1 MKRYIIC
8 LIGGFITAGICVGGM
23 ISGGRVEVTTPILL
37 ASIGNRVLIGFVL
50 GISGWK
56 IHWVWHGL
64 MVGLI
69 VTPSS
74 SLVILPD
81 MTGFL
86 MYTIAGMIYGLMIEF
101 IASKIFKAPVQ

>member
-8 LIGGFITAGICVGGM
+8 LIGGFIAAGICVGGM
-23 ISGGRVEVTTPILL
+23 VSGGKVEVTQQILL
-37 ASIGNRVLIGFVL
+37 ASVGNRVLIGFVL

-56 IHWVWHGL
+56 IKWGWHGL
-64 MVGLI
+64 IVGLI
-69 VTPSS
+69 VTLSS

-86 MYTIAGMIYGLMIEF
+86 MYTIAGMIYGLLIEF
-101 IASKIFKAPVQ
+101 IATKIFKAPVQ